1 MQDVAKRCL
10 DRVSL
15 SRVFDVEGMLE
26 SVAEMRERLEMAR
39 RRGDM
44 DTTAGL
50 KKDEG
55 EGGDGI
61 RGTVADSQDEG
72 EDMLDD
78 ELPAASI
85 RAVSPPDED
94 EQARNRGPRRHLLV
108 IDNLAQVFGPPMR
121 DNYVQGE
128 CSSLTKLGE
137 TDEKGLD

>member
-1 MQDVAKRCL
+1 M
-10 DRVSL
+10 
-15 SRVFDVEGMLE
+15 EGMLE

-44 DTTAGL
+44 DATVGL
-50 KKDEG
+50 EKGEG
-55 EGGDGI
+55 EGEGKGADGI